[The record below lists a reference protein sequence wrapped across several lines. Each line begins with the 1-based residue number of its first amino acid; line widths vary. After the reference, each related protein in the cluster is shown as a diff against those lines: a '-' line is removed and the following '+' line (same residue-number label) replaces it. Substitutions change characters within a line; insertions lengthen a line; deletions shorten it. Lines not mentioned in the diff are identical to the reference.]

1 MQLDPRLK
9 ASRRRRG
16 LILVILELAAF
27 LALFGW
33 LAWRGAATRGSTSV
47 MQPAR

>member
-9 ASRRRRG
+9 PGRRRRS
-16 LILVILELAAF
+16 LVLVILELAAF

-33 LAWRGAATRGSTSV
+33 LAWRGNAPRGATSV
-47 MQPAR
+47 TRPAR